1 MKRKFVSVEDEHAY
15 LDILKQMLSEVS
27 LARHDRGMG
36 AGNSHW
42 GVLNLVTGMME
53 RGRGVNNEI
62 HGERMENKRDS
73 YGGEKENEGRGRSRY
88 KGRDRLY
95 SFIKKTVVPY
105 PRLG

>member
-53 RGRGVNNEI
+53 RGRKKDDG
-62 HGERMENKRDS
+62 GERMENKMDS
-73 YGGEKENEGRGRSRY
+73 YGGQGENEGRGRSRN
-88 KGRDRLY
+88 KRREKLY